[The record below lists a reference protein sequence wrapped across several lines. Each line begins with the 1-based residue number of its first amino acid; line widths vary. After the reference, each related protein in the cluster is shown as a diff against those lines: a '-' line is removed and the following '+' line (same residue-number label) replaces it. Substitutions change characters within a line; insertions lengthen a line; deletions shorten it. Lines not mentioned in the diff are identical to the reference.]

1 MRKILVFFVIFVVLS
16 GCISQKEET
25 KKKELDLKIGE
36 EHTYE
41 FYSDGT
47 YIGYNRYRVTGK
59 EGENYLIESEVN
71 LEKLGLKMNA
81 KYTIT
86 KECMPVHYEFVA
98 YVNNGKQTVS
108 CEFKKG
114 SVHEVATKGEQ
125 RFEKDIKLEEGTYLI
140 DNNMIG
146 QMALMLRTMELKIGD
161 SYVIPM
167 FAAQPMK
174 ALKIEMKV
182 EGIEKVD
189 GYECYKLDF
198 PELRYYI
205 YVSDGKLI
213 KMETK
218 DKTLVIILKEE
229 EKHEK

>member
-1 MRKILVFFVIFVVLS
+1 MRKILVLLVISIVFS
-16 GCISQKEET
+16 GCISEEKET
-25 KKKELDLKIGE
+25 KTKELDLEIGE
-36 EHTYE
+36 EYTYE
-41 FYSDGT
+41 FYSNGS
-47 YIGYNRYRVTGK
+47 YIGYNKYKVVGK

-98 YVNNGKQTVS
+98 YVNNEKQTVS
-108 CEFKKG
+108 CEFTEG
-114 SVHEVATKGEQ
+114 NVHEVATKGDQ
-125 RFEKDIKLEEGTYLI
+125 KFERDIKLEEGTYLL

-146 QMALMLRTMELKIGD
+146 QWALMFKVMELKTGD

-182 EGIEKVD
+182 GEIEKIE
-189 GYECYKLDF
+189 GYDCYKLDF
-198 PELRYYI
+198 IELGYYI
-205 YVSDGKLI
+205 YVSDGELI

-218 DKTLVIILKEE
+218 DKTLIIVLKR
-229 EKHEK
+229 

>member
-1 MRKILVFFVIFVVLS
+1 MRKILVLLVISIVFS
-16 GCISQKEET
+16 GCISEEKET
-25 KKKELDLKIGE
+25 KTKELDLEIGE
-36 EHTYE
+36 EYTYE
-41 FYSDGT
+41 FYSNGS
-47 YIGYNRYRVTGK
+47 YIGYNKYKVVGK

-98 YVNNGKQTVS
+98 YVNNEKQTVS
-108 CEFKKG
+108 CEFTEG
-114 SVHEVATKGEQ
+114 NVHEVATKGDQ
-125 RFEKDIKLEEGTYLI
+125 KFERDIKLEEGTYLL

-146 QMALMLRTMELKIGD
+146 QWALMFKTMELKTGD

-182 EGIEKVD
+182 GEIEKIE
-189 GYECYKLDF
+189 GYDCYKLDF
-198 PELRYYI
+198 IELGYYI
-205 YVSDGKLI
+205 YVSDGELI

-218 DKTLVIILKEE
+218 DKTLIIVLKR
-229 EKHEK
+229 

>member
-1 MRKILVFFVIFVVLS
+1 MRKILVLLVISIVFS
-16 GCISQKEET
+16 GCISEEEET
-25 KKKELDLKIGE
+25 KTKELDLEIGE
-36 EHTYE
+36 EYTYE
-41 FYSDGT
+41 FYSNGS
-47 YIGYNRYRVTGK
+47 YIGHNKYKVVGK

-71 LEKLGLKMNA
+71 ISQANIDLKIDA

-98 YVNNGKQTVS
+98 YVNNEKQTVS
-108 CEFKKG
+108 CEFTEG
-114 SVHEVATKGEQ
+114 NVYEAATKGDQ
-125 RFEKDIKLEEGTYLI
+125 KFEKDIKLEEGTYLL

-146 QMALMLRTMELKIGD
+146 QWALMFKTMELKTGD

-182 EGIEKVD
+182 GEIEKIEGHD
-189 GYECYKLDF
+189 CYKLDF
-198 PELRYYI
+198 PEMKYFMYI
-205 YVSDGKLI
+205 SEGELI

-218 DKTLVIILKEE
+218 DKTLVIILKR
-229 EKHEK
+229 

>member
-1 MRKILVFFVIFVVLS
+1 MRKILVLLVISIVFS
-16 GCISQKEET
+16 GCISEEKET
-25 KKKELDLKIGE
+25 KTKELDLEIGE
-36 EHTYE
+36 EYTYE
-41 FYSDGT
+41 FYSNGS
-47 YIGYNRYRVTGK
+47 YIGYNKYKVVGK

-86 KECMPVHYEFVA
+86 KECMPVRYEFVA
-98 YVNNGKQTVS
+98 YVNNEKQTVS
-108 CEFKKG
+108 CEFTEG
-114 SVHEVATKGEQ
+114 NVHEVATKGDQ
-125 RFEKDIKLEEGTYLI
+125 KFERDIKLEEGTYLI

-146 QMALMLRTMELKIGD
+146 QWALMFKTMELKTGD

-182 EGIEKVD
+182 GEIEKIE
-189 GYECYKLDF
+189 GYDCYKLDF
-198 PELRYYI
+198 IELGYYI
-205 YVSDGKLI
+205 YVSDGELI

-218 DKTLVIILKEE
+218 DKTLIIVLKR
-229 EKHEK
+229 

>member
-1 MRKILVFFVIFVVLS
+1 MRKILVLLVISIVFS
-16 GCISQKEET
+16 GCITEEKET
-25 KKKELDLKIGE
+25 KTKELDLEIGE
-36 EHTYE
+36 EYTYE
-41 FYSDGT
+41 FYSNGS
-47 YIGYNRYRVTGK
+47 YIGYNKYKVVGK

-71 LEKLGLKMNA
+71 ISQANIDLKIDA

-98 YVNNGKQTVS
+98 YVNNEKQTVS
-108 CEFKKG
+108 CEFTEG
-114 SVHEVATKGEQ
+114 NVHEVATKGDQ
-125 RFEKDIKLEEGTYLI
+125 KFEKDIKLEEGTYLL

-146 QMALMLRTMELKIGD
+146 QWALMFKTMELKTGD

-182 EGIEKVD
+182 GEIEKIE
-189 GYECYKLDF
+189 GYDCYKLDF
-198 PELRYYI
+198 IELGYYI
-205 YVSDGKLI
+205 YVSDGELI

-218 DKTLVIILKEE
+218 DKTLIIVLKR
-229 EKHEK
+229 